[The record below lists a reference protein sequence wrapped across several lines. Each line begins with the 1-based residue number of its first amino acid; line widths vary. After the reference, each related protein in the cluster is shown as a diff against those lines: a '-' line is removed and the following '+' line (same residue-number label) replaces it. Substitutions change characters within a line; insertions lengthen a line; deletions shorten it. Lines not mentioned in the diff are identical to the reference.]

1 MTPTP
6 LPSVGPSPGG
16 WTAPPVAAQARL
28 VVAATQAPCLLP
40 AGKAEWLIGREDMV
54 AGVFPDVDVSSLGTD
69 VGGVS
74 RRHCII
80 RQQGNQ
86 YTIEDL
92 ASTNH
97 TYVNKVQLPAN
108 VPQPLNH
115 GDEVRLGRLVLN
127 FYVS

>member
-1 MTPTP
+1 
-6 LPSVGPSPGG
+6 
-16 WTAPPVAAQARL
+16 
-28 VVAATQAPCLLP
+28 VAATQVPCPLP

-54 AGVFPDVDVSSLGTD
+54 AGVFPDVDVSALGAD

-80 RQQGNQ
+80 RQQGGPPGAGGTGQ

-97 TYVNKVQLPAN
+97 TFVNKVQLPAN
-108 VPQPLNH
+108 VPQPLNS

-127 FYVS
+127 FYAS